1 VVLLARAA
9 LALPYLNELEAS
21 FYDYANWKYRATITM
36 NKQIL
41 RLAIPNIISNLSVPL
56 LSTVDTA
63 LMGRQES
70 AAYIGAVG
78 LGAIIFNFIYW
89 SFGFLRMGTTG
100 LAAQAYG
107 NTDHQELSN
116 IMGRA
121 FIVVAGGTVLIWALQ
136 MPIALASFGLLEGSP
151 EVEALAREYY
161 NIRIWAAPATIG
173 LYAMMGWFF
182 GMQNAIYPM
191 LLTILINTVN
201 IVANLILVYHFGMK
215 ADGVALG
222 TVIAQYV
229 GLFAAFGLF
238 YYKYS
243 YYIKYFNRKK
253 ILEIEAIKRFMS
265 LNANIFIRTFC
276 LIFVLAFFTNQSAK
290 QGDVLLAVNMILMQL
305 INWMAYGVD
314 GFAYASESLVGK
326 YAGGRDMRNVKK
338 TVRYSFA
345 WGMLLAVGFSVAYF
359 FGGKPLLWLFTDQ
372 ENIVA
377 AALPFMAWMAVIPLI
392 ATPSYMWD
400 GIYIGMTASR
410 EMRDSMLIA
419 MLIFLVSYFAFRFMG
434 NDGLWLALVVFLAA
448 RGLIQW
454 LWWHRGII
462 ND

>member
-1 VVLLARAA
+1 
-9 LALPYLNELEAS
+9 
-21 FYDYANWKYRATITM
+21 M

-107 NTDHQELSN
+107 NGDNQELSN
-116 IMGRA
+116 ILGRA
-121 FIVVAGGTVLIWALQ
+121 FIMVAGGTVLIWALQ
-136 MPIALASFGLLEGSP
+136 MPIAWASFGLLEGSP

-161 NIRIWAAPATIG
+161 GIRIWAAPATIG

-191 LLTILINTVN
+191 LLTILINAVN
-201 IVANLILVYHFGMK
+201 IVANLVLIYHFGMK

-238 YYKYS
+238 YYKYRD
-243 YYIKYFNRKK
+243 YIKYFNRKK
-253 ILEIEAIKRFMS
+253 ILEIEAIKRFLS

-326 YAGGRDMRNVKK
+326 YAGAKDMTNLKK
-338 TVRYSFA
+338 AVRYSFA
-345 WGMLLAVGFSVAYF
+345 WGMIFALIFSVAYF
-359 FGGKPLLWLFTDQ
+359 FGGKHLLWLFTDQ
-372 ENIVA
+372 ENIVT
-377 AALPFMAWMAVIPLI
+377 AALPFMAWMAIIPLI
-392 ATPSYMWD
+392 STPSYMWD

-410 EMRDSMLIA
+410 EMRDSMLLA
-419 MLIFLVSYFAFRFMG
+419 MIVFLVSYFALRFMG
-434 NDGLWLALVVFLAA
+434 NNGLWLALVIFLAA
-448 RGLIQW
+448 RGGIQW
-454 LWWHRGII
+454 FWWHRRVMV

>member
-1 VVLLARAA
+1 
-9 LALPYLNELEAS
+9 
-21 FYDYANWKYRATITM
+21 M

-107 NTDHQELSN
+107 NNDHQELSN
-116 IMGRA
+116 ILGRA
-121 FIVVAGGTVLIWALQ
+121 FIVVAGGAVLIWALQ
-136 MPIALASFGLLEGSP
+136 VPIAWASFGLLDGSA
-151 EVEALAREYY
+151 EVESLAREYY
-161 NIRIWAAPATIG
+161 DIRIWAAPATIG

-191 LLTILINTVN
+191 ILTILINIVN
-201 IVANLILVYHFGMK
+201 VVANLYLVNHLGMK

-229 GLFAAFGLF
+229 GIFAAFGLF
-238 YYKYS
+238 YYKYRD
-243 YYIKYFNRKK
+243 YIKFFNRKK
-253 ILEIEAIKRFMS
+253 ILELEAIKRFMS

-314 GFAYASESLVGK
+314 GFAFASESLVGK
-326 YAGGRDMRNVKK
+326 YAGAKDMANLKK
-338 TVRYSFA
+338 AVRYSFA
-345 WGMLLAVGFSVAYF
+345 WGMVLALGFSVAYF
-359 FGGKPLLWLFTDQ
+359 FGGEPLLWLFTDQ

-377 AALPFMAWMAVIPLI
+377 AALPFLAWMGLIPLL

-410 EMRDSMLIA
+410 EMRDSMLLA
-419 MLIFLVSYFAFRFMG
+419 MIIFLISFFAFRFMG
-434 NDGLWLALVVFLAA
+434 NNGLWLALVIFLVA
-448 RGLIQW
+448 RGGIQW
-454 LWWHRGII
+454 LWWHRRIM
-462 ND
+462 N

>member
-1 VVLLARAA
+1 
-9 LALPYLNELEAS
+9 
-21 FYDYANWKYRATITM
+21 M

-107 NTDHQELSN
+107 NADHQELSN

-136 MPIALASFGLLEGSP
+136 MPIAWASFGLLEGSP

-243 YYIKYFNRKK
+243 HYIKYFNRKK

-326 YAGGRDMRNVKK
+326 YAGGRDMTNVKK

-410 EMRDSMLIA
+410 EMRDSMLFA

>member
-1 VVLLARAA
+1 
-9 LALPYLNELEAS
+9 
-21 FYDYANWKYRATITM
+21 M

-107 NTDHQELSN
+107 NADHQELSN

-326 YAGGRDMRNVKK
+326 YAGGRDMTNVKK

>member
-1 VVLLARAA
+1 
-9 LALPYLNELEAS
+9 
-21 FYDYANWKYRATITM
+21 M

-326 YAGGRDMRNVKK
+326 YAGGRDMTNVKK